1 MLESFP
7 LLPEAQRMRSL
18 SLKLSIRVKSVGSVV
33 AWVLA
38 LAVAGRAQQG
48 EPRERQEMQQRAAVT
63 ALPEVLSTVVVVV
76 GTPDPLTE
84 EESPR
89 STETLEVQQYP
100 LAFTDLNDVMRDD
113 PSVSLEERGG
123 GGVQADLSIWG
134 SSYEQ
139 TLVLLNGWRVNDA
152 ETSHFNL
159 DLPVPMEMVGSVNVL
174 HGAGSTL
181 YGSDAVSG
189 VVDFVTVAPV
199 RGAQLKLREEGGSFG
214 QDDQAA
220 VASWGGKKFSEVIG
234 GDRNFSDG
242 FMVDRGYRSEE
253 GSSETRFH
261 SVAGDSDV
269 LLGGSDRSFGANQF
283 YGNYNSWERTKEW
296 FAGVNQQIDPQTE
309 AVLAYRRHSD
319 LFVLLA
325 NDPGFY
331 KNQYDDYSWQGEMR
345 RSNDLP
351 WKGAAIYYGLD
362 ANADE
367 IKSTNLGDHGRNRG
381 AGYADFE
388 LKGKRWGTVSGGVRE
403 EIFSGGIAVTTP
415 SVATSFWVAKK
426 VKLRASVERGFRL
439 PTYVDLYYS
448 DPSTVGNPNLK
459 PESAWNFDGGA
470 DWYRSERLTLT
481 LTAFHS
487 IQTDAIDYVRASASV
502 PWQAE
507 NLNGVRFTGVDAGV
521 DWRPKGGQELRVG
534 LTTLEGSQQALQGLQ
549 SEYVFNYPVQNAVA
563 DWIGQWKNGVLLRQ
577 RVRVVNWFGR
587 GVAPVWDA
595 SAVYD
600 KARVQPYVQM
610 TNLSNTGYQEIVGV
624 QMQGR
629 SFVGGVQVVLGRR

>member
-7 LLPEAQRMRSL
+7 PLPEAQRVRS
-18 SLKLSIRVKSVGSVV
+18 SILKFSIRVTRVV
-33 AWVLA
+33 CVLTWVLA

-48 EPRERQEMQQRAAVT
+48 ESSARQERPQRT
-63 ALPEVLSTVVVVV
+63 AITTLPEVRSTVVVV

-113 PSVSLEERGG
+113 PSVDLEQRGG

-159 DLPVPMEMVGSVNVL
+159 DLPVPMQMVGSVNVL

-189 VVDFVTVAPV
+189 VVDFVTVAPA

-261 SVAGDSDV
+261 SLAGDSDV

-296 FAGVNQQIDPQTE
+296 FAGVNQQIDPLTE

-325 NDPGFY
+325 NDPAYY
-331 KNQYDDYSWQGEMR
+331 KNQYDDYSWQGELR

-415 SVATSFWVAKK
+415 SVAASFWVAKK

-470 DWYRSERLTLT
+470 DWYKSDRLTLT

-487 IQTDAIDYVRASASV
+487 IQTDAIDYVRANAAV

-521 DWRPKGGQELRVG
+521 DWRPRGGQELRVG
-534 LTTLEGSQQALQGLQ
+534 LTTLEGSQSALNGLQ

-563 DWIGQWKNGVLLRQ
+563 EWIGQWKNGLLLRQ

-600 KARVQPYVQM
+600 RGRAQPYVQM

-629 SFVGGVQVVLGRR
+629 AFVGGVQVVLGRK

>member
-1 MLESFP
+1 
-7 LLPEAQRMRSL
+7 
-18 SLKLSIRVKSVGSVV
+18 
-33 AWVLA
+33 
-38 LAVAGRAQQG
+38 
-48 EPRERQEMQQRAAVT
+48 
-63 ALPEVLSTVVVVV
+63 
-76 GTPDPLTE
+76 
-84 EESPR
+84 
-89 STETLEVQQYP
+89 
-100 LAFTDLNDVMRDD
+100 
-113 PSVSLEERGG
+113 
-123 GGVQADLSIWG
+123 
-134 SSYEQ
+134 
-139 TLVLLNGWRVNDA
+139 
-152 ETSHFNL
+152 
-159 DLPVPMEMVGSVNVL
+159 
-174 HGAGSTL
+174 
-181 YGSDAVSG
+181 
-189 VVDFVTVAPV
+189 
-199 RGAQLKLREEGGSFG
+199 
-214 QDDQAA
+214 
-220 VASWGGKKFSEVIG
+220 
-234 GDRNFSDG
+234 
-242 FMVDRGYRSEE
+242 
-253 GSSETRFH
+253 
-261 SVAGDSDV
+261 V

-296 FAGVNQQIDPQTE
+296 FAGVNQQIDPLTE

-325 NDPGFY
+325 NDPAYY
-331 KNQYDDYSWQGEMR
+331 KNQYDDYSWQGELR

-415 SVATSFWVAKK
+415 SVAASFWVAKK

-470 DWYRSERLTLT
+470 DWYKSDRLTLT

-487 IQTDAIDYVRASASV
+487 IQTDAIDYVRANAAV

-521 DWRPKGGQELRVG
+521 DWRPRGGQELRVG
-534 LTTLEGSQQALQGLQ
+534 LTTLEGSQSALNGLQ

-563 DWIGQWKNGVLLRQ
+563 EWIGQWKNGLLLRQ

-600 KARVQPYVQM
+600 RGRAQPYVQM

-629 SFVGGVQVVLGRR
+629 AFVGGVQVVLGRK

>member
-1 MLESFP
+1 MG
-7 LLPEAQRMRSL
+7 
-18 SLKLSIRVKSVGSVV
+18 LKLSGEVIGLQRRDGELMRGAVLVGLLVCVV
-33 AWVLA
+33 ACS
-38 LAVAGRAQQG
+38 AQDIAKD
-48 EPRERQEMQQRAAVT
+48 RQAKEK
-63 ALPEVLSTVVVVV
+63 LPEVKQSVVVV

-100 LAFTDLNDVMRDD
+100 LVFTDLNDLMRDD
-113 PSVSLEERGG
+113 PSVDLEQRGG

-189 VVDFVTVAPV
+189 VVDFVTAKPKD
-199 RGAQLKLREEGGSFG
+199 GASLKMREEGGSFG

-234 GDRNFSDG
+234 GARDFSDG
-242 FMVDRGYRSEE
+242 FMYDRGYRSEE
-253 GSSETRFH
+253 GSSETRVR
-261 SVAGDSDV
+261 SVLGDSDV

-296 FAGVNQQIDPQTE
+296 FAGINQQVNAKTE
-309 AVLAYRRHSD
+309 VTLAYRRHSD
-319 LFVLLA
+319 IFVLLA
-325 NDPGFY
+325 NDPSYY
-331 KNQYDDYSWQGEMR
+331 KNQYDDDSWQGEVR
-345 RSNDLP
+345 RSDDLP
-351 WKGAAIYYGLD
+351 WKGAAVYYGLE
-362 ANADE
+362 ANADQ
-367 IKSTNLGDHGRNRG
+367 IDSTNLGDHGRNRG
-381 AGYADFE
+381 AGYVDFE

-403 EIFSGGIAVTTP
+403 EIFSGGIKVATP
-415 SVATSFWVAKK
+415 SVAASFWVQKK
-426 VKLRASVERGFRL
+426 VKLRGSVERGFRL

-448 DPSTVGNPNLK
+448 DPVDIPNPNLK
-459 PESAWNFDGGA
+459 PESVWNFDGGA
-470 DWYRSERLTLT
+470 DWYWSNRLTF
-481 LTAFHS
+481 TATVFHS
-487 IQTDAIDYVRASASV
+487 DQANAIDYVRANASD

-507 NLNGVRFTGVDAGV
+507 NLNGVRFTGIDAEMN
-521 DWRPKGGQELRVG
+521 WRPMAGQEVRLG
-534 LTTLEGSQQALQGLQ
+534 LTALEGAQDALHGLQ

-563 DWIGQWKNGVLLRQ
+563 EWVGHYKNGLLLRQ
-577 RVRVVNWFGR
+577 RLRVVNRVDR
-587 GVAPVWDA
+587 GVSPVWDT
-595 SAVYD
+595 SVVYD
-600 KARVQPYVQM
+600 RGRVQPYLQM

-624 QMQGR
+624 QMPGR
-629 SFVGGVQVVLGRR
+629 AFVGGVQLVLGRK

>member
-1 MLESFP
+1 
-7 LLPEAQRMRSL
+7 
-18 SLKLSIRVKSVGSVV
+18 LKFSIQVKSVVG
-33 AWVLA
+33 VLA
-38 LAVAGRAQQG
+38 LVLAIAGRAQQG
-48 EPRERQEMQQRAAVT
+48 GSSESQQKQQRT
-63 ALPEVLSTVVVVV
+63 AITTLPEVRSTVVVV

-100 LAFTDLNDVMRDD
+100 LAFSDLNDVMRDD

-189 VVDFVTVAPV
+189 VVDFVTVAPAK
-199 RGAQLKLREEGGSFG
+199 GAQLKLREEGGSFG

-234 GDRNFSDG
+234 GGREFSDG
-242 FMVDRGYRSEE
+242 FMYDRGYRSEE

-283 YGNYNSWERTKEW
+283 YGNFNSWERTKEW
-296 FAGVNQQIDPQTE
+296 FAGVNQQIDPRSE

-325 NDPGFY
+325 NDPAYY
-331 KNQYDDYSWQGEMR
+331 KNQYDDYSWQGEVR

-388 LKGKRWGTVSGGVRE
+388 LKGKRWGTVSGGVRQ

-415 SVATSFWVAKK
+415 SVAASLWVAKK

-459 PESAWNFDGGA
+459 PESAWNVDGGA
-470 DWYRSERLTLT
+470 DWYKSDRLTLT

-487 IQTDAIDYVRASASV
+487 IQTDAIDYVRADASV

-521 DWRPKGGQELRVG
+521 DWRPRGGQELRVG
-534 LTTLEGSQQALQGLQ
+534 LTTLEGSQSALNGLQ

-563 DWIGQWKNGVLLRQ
+563 EWIGQWKNGLLLRN

-600 KARVQPYVQM
+600 KGRVQPYVQM

>member
-1 MLESFP
+1 MESVLGCT
-7 LLPEAQRMRSL
+7 LLFACC
-18 SLKLSIRVKSVGSVV
+18 V
-33 AWVLA
+33 AN
-38 LAVAGRAQQG
+38 AQQG
-48 EPRERQEMQQRAAVT
+48 ASSKEQKKQCAVAATQAEAKPVSKINPAPRLEMK
-63 ALPEVLSTVVVVV
+63 STVVVV
-76 GTPDPLTE
+76 GTPDPIAQE
-84 EESPR
+84 DSPR

-100 LAFTDLNDVMRDD
+100 LVFTDLDDVMRDD
-113 PSVSLEERGG
+113 SSVSLEERGG

-199 RGAQLKLREEGGSFG
+199 SGAQLKLREEGGSYG

-220 VASWGGKKFSEVIG
+220 VASWGGRRFSEGIG

-261 SVAGDSDV
+261 SMAGDSDV

-296 FAGVNQQIDPQTE
+296 FAGINQQIDPRTE

-325 NDPGFY
+325 NDPAFY
-331 KNQYDDYSWQGEMR
+331 KNQYDDYSWQGELR

-362 ANADE
+362 VNADE
-367 IKSTNLGDHGRNRG
+367 INSTNLGDHGRNRG
-381 AGYADFE
+381 AGYMDFE
-388 LKGKRWGTVSGGVRE
+388 LMGKRWGTVSGGVRQ

-415 SVATSFWVAKK
+415 SAAASFWVAKN

-470 DWYRSERLTLT
+470 DWYRSDRLTLS
-481 LTAFHS
+481 LAAFHS
-487 IQTDAIDYVRASASV
+487 IQTDAIDYVRANASV
-502 PWQAE
+502 SWQAE
-507 NLNGVRFTGVDAGV
+507 NLNGVRFTGVDAAV
-521 DWRPKGGQELRVG
+521 DWRPRGGQELRVG
-534 LTTLEGSQQALQGLQ
+534 LTALEGSQQALHGLQ
-549 SEYVFNYPVQNAVA
+549 SEYVFNYPVQNAVS
-563 DWIGQWKNGVLLRQ
+563 DWIGQWKNGLLLRQ
-577 RVRVVNWFGR
+577 RLRVVNWFGR

-600 KARVQPYVQM
+600 KARVQPYVQL

-629 SFVGGVQVVLGRR
+629 SFVGGVQVVLRRRRN